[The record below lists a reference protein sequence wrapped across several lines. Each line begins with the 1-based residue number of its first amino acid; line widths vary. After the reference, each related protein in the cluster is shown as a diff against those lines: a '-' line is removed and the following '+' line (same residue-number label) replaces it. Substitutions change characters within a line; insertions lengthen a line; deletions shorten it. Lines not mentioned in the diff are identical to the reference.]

1 MMQQTKLQAEYL
13 KQGNLFA
20 GKTKSRTQILLDEIA
35 GLEYELKGWELV
47 LWKRRKAPGAETAI
61 IILQDKLKQKRQL
74 LRERRRLT

>member
-1 MMQQTKLQAEYL
+1 MTQQTEHWAGYL
-13 KQGNLFA
+13 GQGNLFA
-20 GKTKSRTQILLDEIA
+20 GEAKSYIQILLDEIA